1 MNNDNKKLDEVKETI
16 AKEEIENKTHEEKIE
31 SEDTMQRI
39 SEKDIH
45 KDVNVKSKKFKVGIT
60 IGIIV
65 LIVII
70 GGILYWWI
78 SNKKLVDSYEN
89 KVYPEV
95 YIYSEP
101 VGELNEAD
109 LSKILAEKD
118 AEIANKTIKVTVNGK
133 EYSSSYTE
141 LDVTTDT
148 DKVKDEIMSY
158 GKNKSFKGKLNL
170 INEPK

>member
-45 KDVNVKSKKFKVGIT
+45 KDVNVKSKKFKVGLT

-109 LSKILAEKD
+109 L
-118 AEIANKTIKVTVNGK
+118 
-133 EYSSSYTE
+133 
-141 LDVTTDT
+141 
-148 DKVKDEIMSY
+148 
-158 GKNKSFKGKLNL
+158 
-170 INEPK
+170 